1 MVAETKAFIWAEIVR
16 AKIRGQIAALP
27 TEKIEE
33 CFLLNEYIKELE
45 LFYKS
50 VKYEKLPL
58 LLVEDIR
65 RRIIK
70 EDEKTVI
77 IDEDLC
83 VI

>member
-1 MVAETKAFIWAEIVR
+1 MKLTAIYNLKACMS
-16 AKIRGQIAALP
+16 
-27 TEKIEE
+27 TE
-33 CFLLNEYIKELE
+33 ELE

-58 LLVEDIR
+58 LLVEDIQR
-65 RRIIK
+65 KAIPA
-70 EDEKTVI
+70 DERTVI